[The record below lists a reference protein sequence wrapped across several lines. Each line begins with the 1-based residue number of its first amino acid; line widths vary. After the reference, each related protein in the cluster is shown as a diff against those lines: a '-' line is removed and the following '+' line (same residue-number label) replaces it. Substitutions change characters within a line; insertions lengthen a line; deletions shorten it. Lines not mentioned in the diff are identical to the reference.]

1 MENFN
6 LKKFLVENNLTT
18 NSRLLNES
26 VSRATFYKGLKQEL
40 ADVEVEKE
48 DIQAIIDPN
57 NGLGKFEEGKWI
69 QSGMESQYRKSHSDA
84 DELDGIIAEYCDS
97 IGVEFVE
104 EGDSENTDTLKEN
117 SGRSPEE
124 RRIDTLLDTN
134 DGPIGARSVIFRAL
148 EAAVNSNMYPDFKDA
163 DLDDI
168 ADVVLK
174 ALEVIKDNGGSLDS
188 TEF

>member
-6 LKKFLVENNLTT
+6 LKKFLVENKLTT
-18 NSRLLNES
+18 NSRLLSEN
-26 VSRATFYKGLKQEL
+26 VSSETFLEGLKQEL
-40 ADVEVEKE
+40 ADVKVGGKKFK
-48 DIQAIIDPN
+48 AITHPE

-69 QSGMESQYRKSHSDA
+69 QSGMESQYRNIYTDA

-134 DGPIGARSVIFRAL
+134 DGPIGARSAILRAL